1 MNRDSRELRRILRL
15 PPVRQIGI
23 VVSDMGRAVSYFS
36 ETFGIGPWFR
46 PHFSK
51 VEHRDKGTRVINT
64 DLDIVMAF
72 SGAIQYELINPKGPD
87 RSFYL
92 DHLERHGEGIHH
104 LGFYVSDM
112 EKKLDAVKRLGI
124 GVLQAGFIESKGKSG
139 GSVTDYAY
147 LDTTEIGGII
157 FELIRT
163 RFMGIPIGMSRFWFE
178 MGTLMG
184 DLEKIGG

>member
-1 MNRDSRELRRILRL
+1 MDKDRREVQRILRL
-15 PPVRQIGI
+15 PRVRQIG
-23 VVSDMGRAVSYFS
+23 VVVNDMGRAVSYFS
-36 ETFGIGPWFR
+36 ETFGLGPWFR
-46 PHFSK
+46 PHFSRT
-51 VEHRDKGTRVINT
+51 EHKDKGTRVINT

-72 SGAIQYELINPKGPD
+72 SGPIQYELIQPKGPD
-87 RSFYL
+87 RSFYQ
-92 DHLERHGEGIHH
+92 DHLDRHGEGIHH

-112 EKKLDAVKRLGI
+112 EKRLVAVKKLGI
-124 GVLQAGFIESKGKSG
+124 GILQAGVIESKGKSG

-147 LDTTEIGGII
+147 LDTTEIGGIV

-184 DLEKIGG
+184 DLDKIPG